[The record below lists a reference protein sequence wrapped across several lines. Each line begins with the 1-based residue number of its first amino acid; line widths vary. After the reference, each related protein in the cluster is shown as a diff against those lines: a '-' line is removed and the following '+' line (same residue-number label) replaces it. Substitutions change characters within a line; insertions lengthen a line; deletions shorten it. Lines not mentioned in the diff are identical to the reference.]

1 MITYMKQY
9 PGQGDFCTYSVPV
22 ERDIQ
27 MHVVE
32 TGVWILKSKVR
43 REVVDKVEYFVIQR
57 LNLLVS
63 G

>member
-1 MITYMKQY
+1 VITYMKQY
-9 PGQGDFCTYSVPV
+9 PGQGDFCAYGVPV

-43 REVVDKVEYFVIQR
+43 REVVDKVEDLVIQR
-57 LNLLVS
+57 LNLMVS